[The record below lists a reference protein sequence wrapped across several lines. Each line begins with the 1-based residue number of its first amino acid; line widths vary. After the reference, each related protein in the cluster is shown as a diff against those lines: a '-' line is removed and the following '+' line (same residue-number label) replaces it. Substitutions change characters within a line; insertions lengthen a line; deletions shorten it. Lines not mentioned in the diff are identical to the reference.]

1 MKDVIYIAFTKEELQ
16 EIISGYYGGD
26 IIDVEDM
33 DGQEIKQIILDRII

>member
-1 MKDVIYIAFTKEELQ
+1 MKDVIYIAFTKKELQ
-16 EIISGYYGGD
+16 EIISDYYGGN